1 MFKKCGMVALV
12 LVLVMA
18 GSTSQAAIPWTS
30 EGVIPGLQVRYG
42 ALGAAWHED
51 ALHIV
56 SLTRD
61 NTQHSWWQDGQW
73 TGPTT
78 AAGLH
83 CGLVPVIA
91 SDGQTLHLLTEM
103 SGKKIGYSR
112 WDGRAWSNTE
122 PIDGLGT
129 NKALEMAIGDGTIH
143 LVHCGKNSDAKR
155 LWHASQSGWGW
166 SSGDQIPDQN
176 THIAP
181 GLAVWEGALHQ
192 VHVGSSSK
200 TLWHSFKTPWGEWS
214 PRVQVPGAMS
224 SRRPTLVVANKRL
237 YLFFTQGDLSMNQ
250 QAPVAY
256 CVYEDGQWT
265 APEVIEGYVSYGKVQ
280 VAVQKGLL
288 PEQFHLLLPLGN
300 GGVLHLRSE
309 LELKMAPLKVQA
321 KTIRR

>member
-1 MFKKCGMVALV
+1 MFKRRLI
-12 LVLVMA
+12 LSISLLLIVMA
-18 GSTSQAAIPWTS
+18 TFALAAESPAIPWTS

-61 NTQHSWWQDGQW
+61 NTQHSWWQAGRW

-91 SDGQTLHLLTEM
+91 SDGHTLHLLTEI

-166 SSGDQIPDQN
+166 SGRGPCIRSTSALPARPCGTVSRPPGEN
-176 THIAP
+176 GRRACRFRAP
-181 GLAVWEGALHQ
+181 YHLAAP
-192 VHVGSSSK
+192 
-200 TLWHSFKTPWGEWS
+200 PWWWPTS
-214 PRVQVPGAMS
+214 DCTCFLPRAIFP
-224 SRRPTLVVANKRL
+224 
-237 YLFFTQGDLSMNQ
+237 
-250 QAPVAY
+250 
-256 CVYEDGQWT
+256 
-265 APEVIEGYVSYGKVQ
+265 
-280 VAVQKGLL
+280 
-288 PEQFHLLLPLGN
+288 
-300 GGVLHLRSE
+300 
-309 LELKMAPLKVQA
+309 
-321 KTIRR
+321 